1 MLDDFIV
8 RALLAG
14 IGLAIIAGPLGC
26 FIIWRRMAY
35 FGDTLAHSA
44 LLGVVAGIFLDINI
58 TLTVFAVSATISCLM
73 IYLRRSGTLS
83 SDAILGLLSHSGL
96 ALGLVAISLI
106 SQPNVNLNGLLF
118 GDILGVSKQD
128 VGIIYIGG
136 TIIMIILALI
146 WRPLFAATVSQ
157 ELSEAEMKKPY
168 MTEVVFMLL
177 MAAVIALAMKIVGV
191 LLITAML
198 IIPPATARK
207 FSVKPEQMVLIAT
220 LIGVVS
226 VGGGIAGSLQFDTP
240 TAPTIVVAS
249 LALFILSRLSP
260 QSLRKKGKNNEY
272 AAKID

>member
-1 MLDDFIV
+1 MLDDFIA

-58 TLTVFAVSATISCLM
+58 TLTVFVVSAVISCLM
-73 IYLRRSGTLS
+73 ILLRRSGTLS

-96 ALGLVAISLI
+96 ALGLVAISFL
-106 SQPNVNLNGLLF
+106 SQSNVSLNSLLF

-136 TIIMIILALI
+136 TVLLIILVLI

-157 ELSEAEMKKPY
+157 ELSEAEMKNPNLP
-168 MTEVVFMLL
+168 EIIFMLL

-198 IIPPATARK
+198 IVPAATARK
-207 FSVKPEQMVLIAT
+207 FSVAPEQMVVISI
-220 LIGVVS
+220 LIGILSVS
-226 VGGGIAGSLQFDTP
+226 GGVAGSLQFDTP

-249 LALFILSRLSP
+249 LILFILSRLSP
-260 QSLRKKGKNNEY
+260 RMLRAKRNE
-272 AAKID
+272 